1 MTPNFGIRLQ
11 GIVKSFPSGESRAAV
26 LTELDWVIEPG
37 EIAVLMGASG
47 SGKST
52 LINLVAG
59 LEQPDAGQILF
70 QWTNGKSLAWQTLSD
85 VAQTRFRLRHIGVVY
100 QFFNLIPT
108 LTVWENVLLPLHL
121 AGSTAADR
129 KRMQTLLDTVGLR
142 SKADTLPQNLSGG
155 EQQRA
160 AIVRA
165 LANVPS
171 LILAD
176 EPTGNLDAQTS
187 QRVMELMVQLSQA
200 QGATLLVATHA
211 MEWISVAQTV
221 TRLENGRLVPIP

>member
-1 MTPNFGIRLQ
+1 MTSRFGIVLQ
-11 GIVKSFPSGESRAAV
+11 DLSKSYRSGEGQATV
-26 LTELDWVIEPG
+26 LAGVDWAIKPG

-52 LINLVAG
+52 LVNLIAG
-59 LEQPDAGQILF
+59 LDQPDSGQILF
-70 QWTNGKSLAWQTLSD
+70 DLTDEEPLVWQRLSD
-85 VAQTRFRLRHIGVVY
+85 FERTRFRLRNIGVVY

-121 AGSTAADR
+121 AGNSAADR
-129 KRMQTLLDTVGLR
+129 IRIQALLDEVGLLGR
-142 SKADTLPQNLSGG
+142 ASSLPHNLSGG
-155 EQQRA
+155 EQQRV

-165 LANVPS
+165 LANSPS
-171 LILAD
+171 LVLAD

-187 QRVMELMVQLSQA
+187 KLVIRLLVQLSQA

-211 MEWISVAQTV
+211 VEWTSVAGTV
-221 TRLENGRLVPIP
+221 KRLENGKLVRVT